1 MFISNGFE
9 LIKSL
14 NTGQILTGLDLG
26 DKTIGIAISDNR
38 LIIGSPFKTIKRK
51 GGTTDTKILNSLFK
65 EYDVGGIILGWPI
78 NLDGS
83 ENNRTRKTRDF
94 GEKLYNET
102 NLGIYLQDERYSSDI
117 VFKGMNKNIS
127 KKKIKKY
134 IDKSA
139 AAYILQGFLDKFS
152 NRNHFTNK

>member
-1 MFISNGFE
+1 MFILNGFE

-26 DKTIGIAISDNR
+26 DKTIGIAISDNNF
-38 LIIGSPFKTIKRK
+38 IIGSPLKTIIRK
-51 GGTTDTKILNSLFK
+51 GTASDTKILNSLFK
-65 EYDVGGIILGWPI
+65 EYNVGGIVLGWPI
-78 NLDGS
+78 NLDSS
-83 ENNRTRKTRDF
+83 ENERTRKTRDF
-94 GEKLYNET
+94 GEKLYIET
-102 NLGIYLQDERYSSDI
+102 QLEIYLQDERYSSDV
-117 VFKGMNKNIS
+117 VFKEMNKNIS

-152 NRNHFTNK
+152 NIN